1 MEASA
6 YAYAEDGFGG
16 GGVSPQEAASLASM
30 PVDVDA
36 NAARLLKAAEMMEE
50 MLAAGLPVEVLVEQR
65 VKRTPMVGVTQSMKE
80 KIFCAAMEAVYQEF
94 REAEKVKAQKE
105 KAAEKAKKEMG
116 LSGDSI
122 NARALGK
129 FRRGLAKKA
138 AKKAAEAAEEKAA
151 MDQEVAAMKSA
162 VDTMLWNEGLVEDVN
177 KTVLRWKLEA
187 MLEAGWSVYE
197 LLVRRGAGGNVC
209 REIAAIYVTFRESG
223 GAWFDDE

>member
-1 MEASA
+1 MEAPV
-6 YAYAEDGFGG
+6 AYAEDGFGG
-16 GGVSPQEAASLASM
+16 GGVSPQEAAALAST
-30 PVDVDA
+30 PVDVDG
-36 NAARLLKAAEMMEE
+36 NAARLLKAAEAMEE
-50 MLAAGLPVEVLVEQR
+50 MLAAGLPVEVLIEQR

-94 REAEKVKAQKE
+94 REAEEVKAQKE

-122 NARALGK
+122 NMRALGK

-177 KTVLRWKLEA
+177 KTVLRWKLEE
-187 MLEAGWSVYE
+187 MLEAGWFVYE
-197 LLVRRGAGGNVC
+197 ILVRRGAGGNVC